1 MGETKPANNGT
12 DGNEKDKKAIEIDGK
27 PLRFVI
33 VGIINTIIDFGI
45 MNILKLA
52 GLSTIT
58 ANTIS
63 TGIAMMCSFFLN
75 KKYTFHGAGNNYVR
89 EVILFF
95 IFTMVGIWGIQNGA
109 IYLITKYLPHFGLGD
124 QLFANVA
131 KLLASV
137 FSLTWNYLTYNRF
150 VFK

>member
-1 MGETKPANNGT
+1 MANEAANS
-12 DGNEKDKKAIEIDGK
+12 DSVSEDKKSIEIGGK

-33 VGIINTIIDFGI
+33 VGVVNTIVDFGI
-45 MNILKLA
+45 MNVLKLI
-52 GLSTIT
+52 GLPTIV

-63 TGIAMMCSFFLN
+63 TGVAMVCSFFLN
-75 KKYTFHGAGNNYVR
+75 KKYTFRDAGDNYAR
-89 EVILFF
+89 QVILFF
-95 IFTMVGIWGIQNGA
+95 VFTMIGIWGIQNGA
-109 IYLITKYLPHFGLGD
+109 IYLITKYLPHFGLSD
-124 QLFANVA
+124 QLFANAA

>member
-12 DGNEKDKKAIEIDGK
+12 DGNKKDKKAIEIGGK

-33 VGIINTIIDFGI
+33 VGVINTIIDFGI

-75 KKYTFHGAGNNYVR
+75 KKYTFRNAGNNYVR

-95 IFTMVGIWGIQNGA
+95 IFTMIGIWGIQNGA
-109 IYLITKYLPHFGLGD
+109 IYLITKYLPNFGLGD

>member
-1 MGETKPANNGT
+1 
-12 DGNEKDKKAIEIDGK
+12 
-27 PLRFVI
+27 
-33 VGIINTIIDFGI
+33 
-45 MNILKLA
+45 
-52 GLSTIT
+52 
-58 ANTIS
+58 
-63 TGIAMMCSFFLN
+63 MMCSFFLN

>member
-1 MGETKPANNGT
+1 MSEAKTAT
-12 DGNEKDKKAIEIDGK
+12 STEADKHKKTAQVGGK
-27 PLRFVI
+27 PVRFII
-33 VGIINTIIDFGI
+33 VGAINTVIDFGI
-45 MNILKLA
+45 MNILKFI
-52 GLSTIT
+52 GLPIIA

-63 TGIAMMCSFFLN
+63 TGAAMVCSFFLN
-75 KKYTFHGAGNNYVR
+75 KKYTFKDAGNNYAR

-95 IFTMVGIWGIQNGA
+95 AFTMIGIWGIQNGA
-109 IYLITKYLPHFGLGD
+109 IYLITTYLPHFGLSD

-137 FSLTWNYLTYNRF
+137 FSLTWNYLTYNRV

>member
-1 MGETKPANNGT
+1 MSEAKSTNNSQ
-12 DGNEKDKKAIEIDGK
+12 KDEVKESIQIGGK
-27 PLRFVI
+27 PVRFVI
-33 VGIINTIIDFGI
+33 VGAINTVIDFGI
-45 MNILKLA
+45 MNILRFV
-52 GLSTIT
+52 GLPVIA

-63 TGIAMMCSFFLN
+63 TGVAMVCSFFLN
-75 KKYTFHGAGNNYVR
+75 KKYTFRNAGSNYVR
-89 EVILFF
+89 QVILFF
-95 IFTMVGIWGIQNGA
+95 AFTMIGIWGIQNGA
-109 IYLITKYLPHFGLGD
+109 IYLIATYLPHFGLSD